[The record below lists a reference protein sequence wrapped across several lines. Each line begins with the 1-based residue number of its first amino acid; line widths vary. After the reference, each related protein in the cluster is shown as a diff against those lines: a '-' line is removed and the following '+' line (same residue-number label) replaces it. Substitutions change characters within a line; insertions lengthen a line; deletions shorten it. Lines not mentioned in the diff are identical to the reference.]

1 MTAPPGFPKPE
12 RVPGGWYT
20 GSGRS
25 PKPAT
30 CDSPKGLPTLPLKV
44 PVALPPL
51 KFYPRPCNRA
61 LVAGRRIVGSMGEE
75 DDSTPDIEDF
85 PIACSNCGSQMRLFA
100 IEQETER
107 REIYTFVCDLCGH
120 AAARGVQTQ

>member
-1 MTAPPGFPKPE
+1 
-12 RVPGGWYT
+12 
-20 GSGRS
+20 
-25 PKPAT
+25 
-30 CDSPKGLPTLPLKV
+30 
-44 PVALPPL
+44 
-51 KFYPRPCNRA
+51 
-61 LVAGRRIVGSMGEE
+61 MGEE

-120 AAARGVQTQ
+120 ARS